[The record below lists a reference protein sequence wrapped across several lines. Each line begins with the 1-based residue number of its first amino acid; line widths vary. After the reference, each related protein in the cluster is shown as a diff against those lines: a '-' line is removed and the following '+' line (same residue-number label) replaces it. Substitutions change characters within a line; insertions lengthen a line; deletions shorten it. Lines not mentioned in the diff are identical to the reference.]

1 MDLGNKI
8 RELRINKNYT
18 QEDLANILGT
28 SIQSISRWENGAT
41 YPDISLLPLIASTFN
56 VTVDYLL
63 GADLIHNTKVLEEI
77 KKQVKEYRHVG
88 NNVKCYKYVKEMYEK
103 YPSILELQL
112 MFAEVCF
119 EAGNFNKSY
128 TEEGIVVAKKV
139 IETARDEDIRFKAAD
154 ILFYLYLKNDRKD
167 KKRLKEVYEKY
178 LKKHLKKDYYKDDI
192 LVGDELLEY
201 YQKESLSILSS
212 FWSILMGLYNDN
224 LYSKEEL
231 IDVYKK
237 FNIMVKTLFD
247 NEDYD
252 LETIWYLQTVNERIA
267 RLYVKLNDFDNTYIY
282 LSVAA
287 DYAIMHD
294 TRDDNIK
301 HTSLLFNK
309 LEDKREDTS
318 WSGNLDEFGNQCFEM
333 LHNLKRPVFD
343 PMREDSRFENVI
355 DKLTKYSK
363 QNN

>member
-8 RELRINKNYT
+8 RELRLKKNYT

-63 GADLIHNTKVLEEI
+63 GADIIHNTKILEEI
-77 KKQVKEYRHVG
+77 KKQVKEYRKIG
-88 NNVKCYKYVKEMYEK
+88 NNVKCYEYVKEMYEK
-103 YPSILELQL
+103 YPSIEELQL

-139 IETARDEDIRFKAAD
+139 LETTLDEDIKFKAAD

-167 KKRLKEVYEKY
+167 KERLKEVYEKY
-178 LKKHLKKDYYKDDI
+178 LKKYLRKDYYKDDI
-192 LVGDELLEY
+192 LVGDELLKY
-201 YQKESLSILSS
+201 YQKESLSLLSS

-224 LYSKEEL
+224 LYTKEEL
-231 IDVYKK
+231 VNVFKK
-237 FNIMVKTLFD
+237 FNIVVKTLFD

-252 LETIWYLQTVNERIA
+252 LETIWFLHTINDRIA
-267 RLYVKLNDFDNTYIY
+267 RLYVKLNDFDNACIY
-282 LSVAA
+282 LNIAA

-294 TRDDNIK
+294 TREDNIK

-309 LEDKREDTS
+309 LEDKRDDIS

-333 LHNLKRPVFD
+333 LYNLKRPVFD
-343 PMREDSRFENVI
+343 PIREDSRYKDIIN
-355 DKLTKYSK
+355 KLTKYSK
-363 QNN
+363 KYN